1 MIIESENIS
10 FLSNFK
16 NIRNIFDANVGISIG
31 LDNEHKYVVVV
42 AT

>member
-16 NIRNIFDANVGISIG
+16 NIRNILDANVDIAIWLNNG
-31 LDNEHKYVVVV
+31 HKYVVVI